1 MSNKAFISSAV
12 LHGIVLTLM
21 AMDFSFARFDNPP
34 PPPAIL
40 MVDLSKVKIAD
51 KTNLPPKVTVKPKKE
66 AQKSAAKQATP
77 TPTKTVKTQIQ
88 PSPPPKPAPTP
99 PAKNAAPV
107 VEPSKNTEKKKQ
119 ANKENITP
127 KKAEPDPKTATKPST
142 EDKLKSLLAS
152 VDKVKRNA
160 PTQPNVSEPKE
171 MQINEGIEGG
181 TEGSLSQVLSISER
195 DLIASRLSACW
206 NLDPGKK
213 DIENI
218 IIEVRVSVNK
228 DGRVRDVEILN
239 KTLNAVHRSVAESAK
254 RAVRVCD
261 QDGDKSPFHILA
273 EKYAE
278 HYGDWKSMTLRFNPM
293 TGGIM

>member
-40 MVDLSKVKIAD
+40 MVDLSKVKISD
-51 KTNLPPKVTVKPKKE
+51 KTNLPPKVTVKPKKV
-66 AQKSAAKQATP
+66 APKPATKPAMP
-77 TPTKTVKTQIQ
+77 TPTKTLKTQVQ
-88 PSPPPKPAPTP
+88 PPPPPKPAPIP

-107 VEPSKNTEKKKQ
+107 IEPPKKEEKVQK
-119 ANKENITP
+119 KENIAP
-127 KKAEPDPKTATKPST
+127 AKPEPKAEPKPSA
-142 EDKLKSLLAS
+142 EERLKNLLAS
-152 VDKVKRNA
+152 VDKVKRAA
-160 PTQPNVSEPKE
+160 PTPQASAEPKE

-181 TEGSLSQVLSISER
+181 TEGSLSQILTISER

-206 NLDPGKK
+206 NLDAGKK

-218 IIEVRVSVNK
+218 IIEIRAHVNK
-228 DGRVRDVEILN
+228 DGSVREVEILN
-239 KTLNAVHRSVAESAK
+239 KMLSAVHQSVAESAR
-254 RAVRVCD
+254 RAVLVCD
-261 QDGDKSPFHILA
+261 KEGDKSPFKILA
-273 EKYAE
+273 EKYAD
-278 HYGDWKSMTLRFNPM
+278 HYGDWKSMTLRFNPL